1 MIYCKYIKVNTTQNL
16 ILKNYL
22 NCIIFI
28 AEETEKVQK
37 KSKQQTEKYADRKA
51 GKCSVRQNF

>member
-1 MIYCKYIKVNTTQNL
+1 MYQGKYHLKDTL

-37 KSKQQTEKYADRKA
+37 KSKQQTEKYVDRKA
-51 GKCSVRQNF
+51 GKCSVRQKF